1 MPMNYAYHPGNVAH
15 SSAQEVADTVFPVAK
30 TLGINL
36 IPLEGATSCGAGI
49 IRQANRRLQ
58 LTLNARTFAMAEE
71 LGLEIV
77 TPCATTAGTLFEDL
91 SALRSDSNLLAEV
104 NNVLKETCGKT
115 FTGETEVHHL
125 LHVIVEEVGLEKL
138 SESVKNPI
146 DFSVA
151 GHYGPNVQ
159 RKGACGNDDVF
170 QPNYLESVIETL
182 GGSAVSLSYRTQ
194 SVGVP
199 SLLSEES
206 TSLKQAAAVLSE
218 AKVEGAE
225 ILVSIC
231 NLSHTVLDVYQVKA
245 GKISGEDTSIPVI
258 HFTELLAFSMGHF
271 NSRLAQLKTRI
282 AVIGN

>member
-15 SSAQEVADTVFPVAK
+15 SSAQEVDDTVFPAAK

-77 TPCATTAGTLFEDL
+77 TPCATTAGILFEDL
-91 SALRSDSNLLAEV
+91 TTLRSNPNLLAEV
-104 NNVLKETCGKT
+104 NNVLLETCGKT
-115 FTGETEVHHL
+115 FTGETEVRHL
-125 LHVIVEEVGLEKL
+125 LHVIVEEVGLDKL
-138 SESVKNPI
+138 SASVKNPI
-146 DFSVA
+146 GFSVA
-151 GHYGPNVQ
+151 GHYGPNIQ

-170 QPNYLESVIETL
+170 QPNYLESVINAL
-182 GGSAVSLSYRTQ
+182 GGKPVSLSYRTQ

-206 TSLKQAAAVLSE
+206 TALKQAAAVLSE
-218 AKVEGAE
+218 AKNEGAE
-225 ILVSIC
+225 MLVSIC
-231 NLSHTVLDVYQVKA
+231 TLSHAVLDVYQVKA
-245 GKISGEDTSIPVI
+245 GKISGENTSLPVI
-258 HFTELLAFSMGHF
+258 HFTEMLAFSMGHF
-271 NSRLAQLKTRI
+271 NTRLAQLKTRVS
-282 AVIGN
+282 VIGN

>member
-1 MPMNYAYHPGNVAH
+1 MPMDYAYHPGNVAH
-15 SSAQEVADTVFPVAK
+15 SSAQEVADTVFPAAK

-36 IPLEGATSCGAGI
+36 IPLDGATSCGAGI

-77 TPCATTAGTLFEDL
+77 TSCATTAGTLFEDL
-91 SALRSDSNLLAEV
+91 STLRSDPNLLAEV

-115 FTGETEVHHL
+115 FTGGTEVHHL

-138 SESVKNPI
+138 SEFVKNPI

-170 QPNYLESVIETL
+170 QPNYLESVIEAL

-231 NLSHTVLDVYQVKA
+231 NLSHSVLDVYQVKA

>member
-1 MPMNYAYHPGNVAH
+1 MNYAYHPGNVAH

>member
-15 SSAQEVADTVFPVAK
+15 SSAQEVDDTVFPAAK

-91 SALRSDSNLLAEV
+91 TTLRSNPNLLAEV
-104 NNVLKETCGKT
+104 NNVLMETCGKT
-115 FTGETEVHHL
+115 FTGETEVRHL
-125 LHVIVEEVGLEKL
+125 LHVIVEEVGLDKL
-138 SESVKNPI
+138 SACVKNPI
-146 DFSVA
+146 GFSVA
-151 GHYGPNVQ
+151 GHYGPNIQ

-170 QPNYLESVIETL
+170 QPNYLESVINAL
-182 GGSAVSLSYRTQ
+182 GGKPVSLSYRTQ

-206 TSLKQAAAVLSE
+206 TALKQAAAVLSE
-218 AKVEGAE
+218 AKNEGAE
-225 ILVSIC
+225 MLVSIC
-231 NLSHTVLDVYQVKA
+231 TLSHAVLDVYQVKA
-245 GKISGEDTSIPVI
+245 GKISGENTSLPVI
-258 HFTELLAFSMGHF
+258 HFTEMLAFSMGHF
-271 NSRLAQLKTRI
+271 NTRLAQLKTRVS
-282 AVIGN
+282 VIGN

>member
-15 SSAQEVADTVFPVAK
+15 SSAQEVDDTVFPAAK

-91 SALRSDSNLLAEV
+91 TTLRSNPNLLAEV
-104 NNVLKETCGKT
+104 NNVLSETCGKT
-115 FTGETEVHHL
+115 FTGDTEVRHL
-125 LHVIVEEVGLEKL
+125 LHVIVEEVGLDKL
-138 SESVKNPI
+138 SASVKNPI
-146 DFSVA
+146 GFSVA
-151 GHYGPNVQ
+151 GHYGPNIQ

-170 QPNYLESVIETL
+170 QPNYLESVINAL
-182 GGSAVSLSYRTQ
+182 GGNPVSLSYRTQ

-206 TSLKQAAAVLSE
+206 TALKQAAAVLSE
-218 AKVEGAE
+218 AKNEGAE
-225 ILVSIC
+225 MLVSIC
-231 NLSHTVLDVYQVKA
+231 TLSHAVLDVYQVKA
-245 GKISGEDTSIPVI
+245 GKISGENTSLPVI
-258 HFTELLAFSMGHF
+258 HFTEMLAFSMGHF
-271 NSRLAQLKTRI
+271 NTRLAQLKTRVS
-282 AVIGN
+282 VIGN

>member
-15 SSAQEVADTVFPVAK
+15 SSAQEVDDTVFPAAK

-77 TPCATTAGTLFEDL
+77 TPCATTAGILFEDL
-91 SALRSDSNLLAEV
+91 TTLRSNPNLLAEV
-104 NNVLKETCGKT
+104 NNVLSETCGKT
-115 FTGETEVHHL
+115 FTGETEVRHL
-125 LHVIVEEVGLEKL
+125 LHVIVEEVGLDKL
-138 SESVKNPI
+138 SASVKNPI
-146 DFSVA
+146 GFSVA
-151 GHYGPNVQ
+151 GHYGPNIQ

-170 QPNYLESVIETL
+170 QPNYLESVINAL
-182 GGSAVSLSYRTQ
+182 GGKPVSLSYRTQ

-206 TSLKQAAAVLSE
+206 TALKQAAAVLSE
-218 AKVEGAE
+218 AKNEGAE
-225 ILVSIC
+225 MLVSIC
-231 NLSHTVLDVYQVKA
+231 TLSHAVLDVYQVKA
-245 GKISGEDTSIPVI
+245 GKISGENTSLPVI
-258 HFTELLAFSMGHF
+258 HFTEMLAFSMGHF
-271 NSRLAQLKTRI
+271 NTRLAQLKTRVS
-282 AVIGN
+282 VIGN